1 MLALVLIAL
10 KRPYTFMVL
19 GLVILILGTIAV
31 LKTPTDIFP
40 AIGIPVVSV
49 IWTYVGL
56 APDDM
61 SGRVVYPYELAL
73 TTLVNDIEHIE
84 SQNFFGYGVTKIYF
98 QPNVKID
105 LAVAQVS
112 AASQTVLKNLPPG
125 INPPQVMV
133 YNASTVPVIQLALS
147 SKTRTEVELNDT
159 AQNFL
164 RPQLTTIQGA
174 AIHYPYGGKVRQVRV
189 DLNQEK
195 LQALGL
201 QPQDV
206 VDTIARQNL
215 ILPVGTQ
222 KIGEFEYNI
231 LINDAAD

>member
-1 MLALVLIAL
+1 M
-10 KRPYTFMVL
+10 
-19 GLVILILGTIAV
+19 
-31 LKTPTDIFP
+31 
-40 AIGIPVVSV
+40 
-49 IWTYVGL
+49 
-56 APDDM
+56 
-61 SGRVVYPYELAL
+61 
-73 TTLVNDIEHIE
+73 
-84 SQNFFGYGVTKIYF
+84 
-98 QPNVKID
+98 KID

-133 YNASTVPVIQLALS
+133 FNASTVPVIQLALS

-159 AQNFL
+159 AQNFI

-174 AIHYPYGGKVRQVRV
+174 AIPYPYGGKVRQVRV

-195 LQALGL
+195 LLALGL

-222 KIGEFEYNI
+222 KIGEFEYNV
-231 LINDAAD
+231 LINDAPEQIEALNDLPIKRADGTIIYLRDVSLCA

>member
-19 GLVILILGTIAV
+19 GLVILILGTIAA

-49 IWTYVGL
+49 IWTYIGL

-73 TTLVNDIEHIE
+73 TTLVNDVEHIE
-84 SQNFFGYGVTKIYF
+84 SQNFFGFGVTKIYF

-159 AQNFL
+159 AQNFI

-174 AIHYPYGGKVRQVRV
+174 AIPFPYGGKS
-189 DLNQEK
+189 
-195 LQALGL
+195 
-201 QPQDV
+201 
-206 VDTIARQNL
+206 ARSGSTSIRRSCWL
-215 ILPVGTQ
+215 WGSSRRTSSTRSRD
-222 KIGEFEYNI
+222 KISLSRSARKRSANSNI
-231 LINDAAD
+231 MS

>member
-10 KRPYTFMVL
+10 RRPYTFMVL
-19 GLVILILGTIAV
+19 GVVILILGAIAAV
-31 LKTPTDIFP
+31 ELRPISFP
-40 AIGIPVVSV
+40 PSAFRSSV

-84 SQNFFGYGVTKIYF
+84 FADFFGYGVTKIYF

-133 YNASTVPVIQLALS
+133 FNASTVPVIQLALS

-159 AQNFL
+159 AQNFI

-174 AIHYPYGGKVRQVRV
+174 AIPYPYGGKVRQVRV

-195 LQALGL
+195 LQALGT
-201 QPQDV
+201 P
-206 VDTIARQNL
+206 
-215 ILPVGTQ
+215 
-222 KIGEFEYNI
+222 
-231 LINDAAD
+231 AAGHRRHDRATKFDFAGWHAKDRRIRI

>member
-1 MLALVLIAL
+1 MLKAPLRGRGIKTRGGEFRHMLALVLIAL
-10 KRPYTFMVL
+10 RRPYTFMVL
-19 GLVILILGTIAV
+19 GVVILILGAIAAV
-31 LKTPTDIFP
+31 RTPTDIFP

-84 SQNFFGYGVTKIYF
+84 LQNFFGYGVTKIYF

-133 YNASTVPVIQLALS
+133 FNASTVPVIQLALS

-159 AQNFL
+159 AQNFI
-164 RPQLTTIQGA
+164 RPQLTTI
-174 AIHYPYGGKVRQVRV
+174 
-189 DLNQEK
+189 
-195 LQALGL
+195 
-201 QPQDV
+201 
-206 VDTIARQNL
+206 
-215 ILPVGTQ
+215 
-222 KIGEFEYNI
+222 
-231 LINDAAD
+231 

>member
-10 KRPYTFMVL
+10 RRPYTFMVL
-19 GLVILILGTIAV
+19 GVVILILGAIAAV
-31 LKTPTDIFP
+31 RTPTDIFP

-98 QPNVKID
+98 QPKVKID

-133 YNASTVPVIQLALS
+133 FNASTVPVIQLALS

-159 AQNFL
+159 AQNFI
-164 RPQLTTIQGA
+164 RPQLTTISRRRDSLSLWRQGA
-174 AIHYPYGGKVRQVRV
+174 PGPGRSKKQSR
-189 DLNQEK
+189 D
-195 LQALGL
+195 
-201 QPQDV
+201 
-206 VDTIARQNL
+206 
-215 ILPVGTQ
+215 
-222 KIGEFEYNI
+222 
-231 LINDAAD
+231 